1 MKTQFRKSFEK
12 DLKKILDQKLL
23 IQIKKVIEDIETV
36 TTLGEIKNLK
46 KLKGKGDFYRIRIG
60 EYRIG
65 IKVHDDTII
74 FVRLLHRREMYRFFP

>member
-12 DLKKILDQKLL
+12 DLKKILDKKLL
-23 IQIKKVIEDIETV
+23 IKIKEVIEEIENV

-46 KLKGKGDFYRIRIG
+46 KLKGEENFYRIRIG

-65 IKVHDDTII
+65 IKVNDDTITLI
-74 FVRLLHRREMYRFFP
+74 RLLHRREIYRFFP